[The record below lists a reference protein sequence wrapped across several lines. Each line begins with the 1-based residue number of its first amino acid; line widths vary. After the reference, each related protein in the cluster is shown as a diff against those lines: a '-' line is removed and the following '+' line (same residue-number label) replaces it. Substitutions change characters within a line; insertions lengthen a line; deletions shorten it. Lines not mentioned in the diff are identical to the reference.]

1 MKIIREIPIEKLSFK
16 EALHDETLFA
26 LSCHRQ
32 SKKGYD
38 ENAHYDGEEM
48 DELRCS
54 CRPLC
59 MMTVKSLRKL
69 FDNPKEF
76 LIIQIDPEG

>member
-1 MKIIREIPIEKLSFK
+1 MKLIREIPIEELSFK
-16 EALHDETLFA
+16 EVLHDETLFA

-32 SKKGYD
+32 SKKLD
-38 ENAHYDGEEM
+38 YDGEEG

-59 MMTVKSLRKL
+59 MMTAKSLRNL

>member
-1 MKIIREIPIEKLSFK
+1 MKIIREIPIEELSFK
-16 EALHDETLFA
+16 EALRDETLFA

-32 SKKGYD
+32 SK
-38 ENAHYDGEEM
+38 NAHYDGEEI

-59 MMTVKSLRKL
+59 MMTAKSLRKL